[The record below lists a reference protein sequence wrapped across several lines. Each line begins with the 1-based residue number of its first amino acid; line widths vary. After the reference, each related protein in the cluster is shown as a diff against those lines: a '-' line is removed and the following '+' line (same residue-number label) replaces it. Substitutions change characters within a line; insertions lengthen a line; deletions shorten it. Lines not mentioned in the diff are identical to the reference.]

1 METNKW
7 LAVAITAFTILTL
20 LFVAL
25 AVQAQERVEL
35 LPFGDFEAWNE
46 THIKESKL
54 IGGQTKT
61 LYKID
66 EFWDCSNAHARAFGV
81 EKVSVSVR
89 PEKRG
94 DGYCCR
100 METTLEQVTALGID
114 LKALATGSLFTGK
127 MLDVVGMQQSS
138 DPNSG
143 IDMGVPFTKRPKA
156 LQLDYKA
163 FIQPQG
169 QVVYADAGTK
179 VKEVSG
185 RDAGQI
191 TLILQH
197 RWEENGHIYAYRVG
211 TAHEFIRTS
220 TDGWQNAHRVEVC
233 YEGQEQEC
241 HMPLCANRHK
251 ARNSQGKMV
260 FIEEVDWRGD
270 VLPTHIIIQIGA
282 GSLKPFT
289 GCPGNIVWCDN
300 IKLVYN
306 NPSLAYEK

>member
-114 LKALATGSLFTGK
+114 LKALATGSLFTG
-127 MLDVVGMQQSS
+127 
-138 DPNSG
+138 
-143 IDMGVPFTKRPKA
+143 
-156 LQLDYKA
+156 
-163 FIQPQG
+163 
-169 QVVYADAGTK
+169 
-179 VKEVSG
+179 
-185 RDAGQI
+185 
-191 TLILQH
+191 
-197 RWEENGHIYAYRVG
+197 
-211 TAHEFIRTS
+211 
-220 TDGWQNAHRVEVC
+220 
-233 YEGQEQEC
+233 
-241 HMPLCANRHK
+241 
-251 ARNSQGKMV
+251 
-260 FIEEVDWRGD
+260 
-270 VLPTHIIIQIGA
+270 
-282 GSLKPFT
+282 
-289 GCPGNIVWCDN
+289 
-300 IKLVYN
+300 
-306 NPSLAYEK
+306 